1 MSQLG
6 HPFYD
11 GRFEEHW
18 RWSWTTTTPPPHSRL
33 QEALIVSGL
42 GVIPA
47 PLRPP

>member
-6 HPFYD
+6 HPFYN
-11 GRFEEHW
+11 GIFEEHW
-18 RWSWTTTTPPPHSRL
+18 RWSWTTTTSPNPRL